1 MIHHLHSYK
10 SGHLHFGVRVLIFI
24 LALFGFG
31 LSASAAES
39 LYIRPMENEDWSV
52 PAKEEYRLK
61 LVKSEGDLQVYNWTG
76 FFPKAFVI
84 ADENFK
90 TCLGSSEPLKITAA
104 ADPLSSTPVTLME
117 DVVGTID
124 YLISTVGKTD
134 RTAEDLLIV
143 QKQNGEWKSIVVN
156 TARVGISGYIH
167 GARNVEMQASIE
179 GSKVLYECTCDLDGE
194 FRVTIGSKVYNRV
207 AKNGYTTSFV
217 EKDFEYTASIVKG
230 SQMITP
236 DTDVT
241 PDFSN
246 VSVQFRCDLS
256 TAISTL
262 LITDNEVADETGYAL
277 LAKDGRMFPFVEG
290 ETDALVLN
298 GNPGN
303 DGFVVVAYNG
313 VGAEPTSAD
322 ITGYYTNKGGV
333 TYYYDEKLTY
343 SEGLPSESD
352 YMLMAEEHPQSREIA
367 FSFAPESSTLR
378 LSCETACEHL
388 PIYFYN
394 TENFAAPHVRAVNSD
409 GRLYT
414 GLSGSA
420 MTQKEVEMFGGD
432 ENLWRFDLWIPAE
445 ELTAKVNRSNVSRK
459 GAAMAADSD
468 DASTVIV
475 AGKTASGLTPSNLHL
490 TFTDGSTATG
500 DDKQFTNVPL
510 VKGGVYALSEP
521 ATTVSTAN
529 KLYLLTKS
537 GTAYKTVAVLTQDKT
552 GAYVFDGVLPLS
564 AASGSATIDF
574 FVSTVDASAATTAS
588 SDKFY
593 GAPADVTEEDISSA
607 LNSSVD
613 SNNFNGTM
621 VNGSERSWVVNTAGL
636 TGDLDVRV
644 HISPDGAQE
653 ISFGSKKDDF
663 QTSVTTVSVED
674 GVTSFFLLNGT
685 QATPSQ
691 RGLLIKVTPNGV
703 SKVLVP

>member
-1 MIHHLHSYK
+1 
-10 SGHLHFGVRVLIFI
+10 
-24 LALFGFG
+24 
-31 LSASAAES
+31 
-39 LYIRPMENEDWSV
+39 MENEDWSV

-104 ADPLSSTPVTLME
+104 AAAPDPNQVTLLP
-117 DVVGTID
+117 DVVGTIE
-124 YLISTVGKTD
+124 YLITTSGKTD
-134 RTAEDLLIV
+134 KNAEDMLIV
-143 QKQNGEWKSIVVN
+143 QKQGDSWKAMVVKP
-156 TARVGISGYIH
+156 AYLVCGDWD
-167 GARNVEMQASIE
+167 NVI
-179 GSKVLYECTCDLDGE
+179 LY
-194 FRVTIGSKVYNRV
+194 S
-207 AKNGYTTSFV
+207 TTRMTGSFV
-217 EKDFEYTASIVKG
+217 ENELTYECA
-230 SQMITP
+230 
-236 DTDVT
+236 
-241 PDFSN
+241 
-246 VSVQFRCDLS
+246 CDLINAFIVQRS
-256 TAISTL
+256 NGSPLYNAASKVFVGKDVNYDVKVSGSGPILLDEDFNNVKVQITYSFITGKSTL
-262 LITDNEVADETGYAL
+262 LITDNVVADETGYAL

-290 ETDALVLN
+290 ETDALVMN

-322 ITGYYTNKGGV
+322 VTGSYTNKGGV

-343 SEGLPSESD
+343 SEGMPSESD
-352 YMLMAEEHPQSREIA
+352 YMTMAEEHPQSREIA

-459 GAAMAADSD
+459 GAAMTADSD

-564 AASGSATIDF
+564 AASGTATIDF

-593 GAPADVTEEDISSA
+593 GAPADVTEADISSA

-621 VNGSERSWVVNTAGL
+621 VNGSERSWIVNTAGL
-636 TGDLDVRV
+636 TGNLDVRV